1 MKYLSVTVLFVWVM
15 LAGNGCVPHTT
26 GETEV
31 GVRTR
36 KIALWGEKGVEKTVY
51 APGATYF
58 FLPYIN
64 DWDVFDTKLQNLEMT
79 FSQMRGDRR
88 TQDDLVFKTTD
99 GNDISLDVI
108 IAYRIDAKMAPHILQ
123 YVARSDKAL
132 RDTIVRTVARSK
144 PRDIFGEL
152 KTEAF
157 YVAESRE
164 NQANKAKEALQAI
177 LGPMGIVVEKVLT
190 NDYRFNPEYTKAI
203 EDKKVADQQVE
214 KNKSAQHAA
223 LEEYKRKLEEA
234 KGEVNKFVA
243 DADGQYLKDKIEADV
258 YQEQQQ
264 LLAKA
269 IQAEGIAEA
278 TGIQEMNNAL
288 AGAGGEAIVKLRIAD
303 ALQGKRIILLP
314 VSEGGMNLKTTN
326 INGLVETLGVKALS
340 GEKTIEVICF
350 VWQRVDDPAQ
360 ITALHVIGGKNST
373 TGRKEILL
381 MRPENE
387 AKIKYGIWGI
397 LVGALWR

>member
-1 MKYLSVTVLFVWVM
+1 MRRILILIASMVTLAVM
-15 LAGNGCVPHTT
+15 AGCMPHTT
-26 GETEV
+26 GETQV

-36 KIALWGEKGVEKTVY
+36 KLGLFGTKGVEEQVY

-58 FLPYIN
+58 FLPFIN
-64 DWDVFDTKLQNLEMT
+64 DWNVFDTKLQNLEMT
-79 FSQMRGDRR
+79 YSKIRGDRR
-88 TQDDLVFKTTD
+88 SQDDLVFKTID

-108 IAYRIDAKMAPHILQ
+108 IAYRIDASKAPYILQ
-123 YVARSDKAL
+123 YVARDDVTL

-157 YVAESRE
+157 YVAEARE
-164 NQANKAKEALQAI
+164 TQSNKAKDALQQI

-223 LEEYKRKLEEA
+223 AEEYKRKLEEA
-234 KGEVNKFVA
+234 KGEVNKMVA

-269 IQAEGIAEA
+269 IQAEGIADA
-278 TGIQEMNNAL
+278 KGIQEMNNAL
-288 AGAGGEAIVKLRIAD
+288 AGSGGETIVKLKIAE

-314 VSEGGMNLKTTN
+314 VSEGGMNLKTTD
-326 INGLVETLGVKALS
+326 INRLIETLGVKSLA
-340 GEKTIEVICF
+340 
-350 VWQRVDDPAQ
+350 
-360 ITALHVIGGKNST
+360 GK
-373 TGRKEILL
+373 
-381 MRPENE
+381 P
-387 AKIKYGIWGI
+387 
-397 LVGALWR
+397 

>member
-1 MKYLSVTVLFVWVM
+1 MKRMLILIASMVTLSVM
-15 LAGNGCVPHTT
+15 AGCMPHTT
-26 GETEV
+26 GETQV

-36 KIALWGEKGVEKTVY
+36 KLGLISPKGVEEQVY

-58 FLPYIN
+58 FMPFIN
-64 DWDVFDTKLQNLEMT
+64 DWNVFDTKLQNLEMT
-79 FSQMRGDRR
+79 FSKVRGDRR
-88 TQDDLVFKTTD
+88 SQDDLVFKTID

-108 IAYRIDAKMAPHILQ
+108 IAYRIDASKAPYILQ
-123 YVARSDKAL
+123 YVARDDVML

-157 YVAESRE
+157 YVAEARE
-164 NQANKAKEALQAI
+164 AQSTKAKNALQQI
-177 LGPMGIVVEKVLT
+177 LGPMGIVIEKVLT

-223 LEEYKRKLEEA
+223 TEEYKRKLEEA
-234 KGEVNKFVA
+234 KGEVNKMVA
-243 DADGQYLKDKIEADV
+243 DADGRYLKDKIEADV

-278 TGIQEMNNAL
+278 KGIREMNNAL
-288 AGAGGEAIVKLRIAD
+288 AGAGGEAIVKLKIAE

-314 VSEGGMNLKTTN
+314 VSEGGMNLKTTD
-326 INGLVETLGVKALS
+326 INRLIETLGVKSLA
-340 GEKTIEVICF
+340 GEK
-350 VWQRVDDPAQ
+350 
-360 ITALHVIGGKNST
+360 
-373 TGRKEILL
+373 
-381 MRPENE
+381 
-387 AKIKYGIWGI
+387 
-397 LVGALWR
+397 

>member
-1 MKYLSVTVLFVWVM
+1 MRHIVSLVAAILALAVM
-15 LAGNGCVPHTT
+15 GGCMPHTT
-26 GETEV
+26 GETQV

-36 KIALWGEKGVEKTVY
+36 KLGLISPKGVEEQVY

-58 FLPYIN
+58 FLPFIN
-64 DWDVFDTKLQNLEMT
+64 DWNVFDTKLQNLEMT
-79 FSQMRGDRR
+79 FSKIRGDRR
-88 TQDDLVFKTTD
+88 SQDDLVFKTID

-108 IAYRIDAKMAPHILQ
+108 IAYRIDASKAPYILQ
-123 YVARSDKAL
+123 YVARDDVTL

-164 NQANKAKEALQAI
+164 TQSNKAKDALQQI
-177 LGPMGIVVEKVLT
+177 LGPMGIIIEKVLT

-223 LEEYKRKLEEA
+223 TEEYKRKLEEA
-234 KGEVNKFVA
+234 KGEVNKMVA

-269 IQAEGIAEA
+269 IQAEGIADA
-278 TGIQEMNNAL
+278 KGIQEMNNAL
-288 AGAGGEAIVKLRIAD
+288 AGSGGEVIVKLKIAE

-314 VSEGGMNLKTTN
+314 VSEGGMNLKTTD
-326 INGLVETLGVKALS
+326 INRLIETLGVKSLA
-340 GEKTIEVICF
+340 
-350 VWQRVDDPAQ
+350 
-360 ITALHVIGGKNST
+360 GGK
-373 TGRKEILL
+373 
-381 MRPENE
+381 
-387 AKIKYGIWGI
+387 
-397 LVGALWR
+397 

>member
-1 MKYLSVTVLFVWVM
+1 MRRIFILVALTLMMAV
-15 LAGNGCVPHTT
+15 LAGCMPHTT
-26 GETEV
+26 GETQV

-36 KIALWGEKGVEKTVY
+36 KLGLIGPKGVEEQVY

-58 FLPYIN
+58 FMPFIN
-64 DWDVFDTKLQNLEMT
+64 DWNVFDTKLQNLEMT
-79 FSQMRGDRR
+79 FSKIRGDRR
-88 TQDDLVFKTTD
+88 SQDDLVFKTID

-108 IAYRIDAKMAPHILQ
+108 IAYRIDASKAPYILQ
-123 YVARSDKAL
+123 YVARDDVTL

-157 YVAESRE
+157 YVAEARE
-164 NQANKAKEALQAI
+164 AQSTKAKDALQQI
-177 LGPMGIVVEKVLT
+177 LGPMGIVIEKVLT

-223 LEEYKRKLEEA
+223 TEEYKRKLEEA
-234 KGEVNKFVA
+234 KGEVNKMVA
-243 DADGQYLKDKIEADV
+243 DADGRYLKDKIEADV

-278 TGIQEMNNAL
+278 KGIQEMNNAL
-288 AGAGGEAIVKLRIAD
+288 AGAGGEAIVKLKIAE

-314 VSEGGMNLKTTN
+314 VSEGGMNLKTTD
-326 INGLVETLGVKALS
+326 INRLIETLGVKSLA
-340 GEKTIEVICF
+340 
-350 VWQRVDDPAQ
+350 
-360 ITALHVIGGKNST
+360 GGK
-373 TGRKEILL
+373 
-381 MRPENE
+381 
-387 AKIKYGIWGI
+387 
-397 LVGALWR
+397 

>member
-1 MKYLSVTVLFVWVM
+1 MKRIFAAVVLMIILLVA
-15 LAGNGCVPHTT
+15 AGCMPHTT

-36 KIALWGEKGVEKTVY
+36 KMAFIGQKGVEDRIY

-58 FLPYIN
+58 FLPFIN
-64 DWDVFDTKLQNLEMT
+64 DWHVFDTKLQNLEMT
-79 FSQMRGDRR
+79 FSQVRGDRKSR
-88 TQDDLVFKTTD
+88 DDLVLKTID

-108 IAYRIDAKMAPHILQ
+108 IAYRIDPNKAPHILQ
-123 YVARSDKAL
+123 YVARDDATL
-132 RDTIVRTVARSK
+132 RDKIVRTVARSK

-157 YVAESRE
+157 YVADARE
-164 NQANKAKEALQAI
+164 AQSIKAKEALQKI
-177 LGPMGIVVEKVLT
+177 LGPMGVVVEKVLT
-190 NDYRFNPEYTKAI
+190 NDYRFNPEYQKAI

-223 LEEYKRKLEEA
+223 REEYKRKLEEA
-234 KGEVNKFVA
+234 RGEVNKMVA

-264 LLAKA
+264 LLAQA

-288 AGAGGEAIVKLRIAD
+288 AGSGGEAIVKLRIAE
-303 ALQGKRIILLP
+303 AIQGKRIILLP
-314 VSEGGMNLKTTN
+314 VSEGGMNLKTTD
-326 INGLVETLGVKALS
+326 INRLIETLGIKALS
-340 GEKTIEVICF
+340 E
-350 VWQRVDDPAQ
+350 
-360 ITALHVIGGKNST
+360 GK
-373 TGRKEILL
+373 
-381 MRPENE
+381 
-387 AKIKYGIWGI
+387 
-397 LVGALWR
+397 